1 MKTLLLPAV
10 AALVCVSVAFAK
22 PEPPPS
28 LLDGSP
34 PVSGWV
40 LKKLSPELRERVEA
54 VQTKAMEEPG
64 IREQREKVDHAAREL
79 RDRVRDSMFEIDPG
93 LREAIKAE
101 MPKANFG
108 KETKELPKGVAG
120 MTRSERKETD
130 GQTEIRHRRPRRHIG
145 PRGHGAGVDSGRA
158 EGRQRDL
165 PRRDG
170 SGHGPV
176 ANQSS
181 RFAFSTKVR
190 NSAR

>member
-64 IREQREKVDHAAREL
+64 IREQREKVDHAAREV

-120 MTRSERKETD
+120 MTRSERKETMAKRKSVTD
-130 GQTEIRHRRPRRHIG
+130 DPAVT
-145 PRGHGAGVDSGRA
+145 
-158 EGRQRDL
+158 
-165 PRRDG
+165 
-170 SGHGPV
+170 
-176 ANQSS
+176 
-181 RFAFSTKVR
+181 
-190 NSAR
+190 SARAAMERASTPAERKAASETYRAAMEAAMAR